1 MAQYSWYQEFAGQC
15 RRDISGNC
23 EDATSIAVMA
33 WFDDYLSYKFYEITR
48 QFADQIK
55 NESFYISNDIL
66 LNRMPF
72 QTKIE
77 KLDELHEISKG
88 FLKEMKQFDSY
99 IRNDD

>member
-1 MAQYSWYQEFAGQC
+1 MAQYSWYQKFANQ
-15 RRDISGNC
+15 RHWDISDNC
-23 EDATSIAVMA
+23 ECAANIAVMA
-33 WFDDYLSYKFYEITR
+33 WLDDYLSRKFYEITR

-55 NESFYISNDIL
+55 NESFYINSDIL
-66 LNRMPF
+66 LNRVPF